1 MAGARAARFT
11 HLARRFVGSLRPG
24 GPGPA
29 DERWAVDQL
38 GPGEAL
44 LWRRMRG
51 ADRRH
56 AVGVARRTVAA
67 LGAEA
72 SRPVVAAALLH
83 DVGKVE
89 SGFGTLRRT
98 AATVLGPAIG
108 QDRARR
114 WAGAAGVRG
123 RFGSYLTHDE
133 LGAGMLRSAGSDPLT
148 AAWAREHHLPPDR
161 WTVPASVGRA
171 LKDADDD

>member
-1 MAGARAARFT
+1 M
-11 HLARRFVGSLRPG
+11 S
-24 GPGPA
+24 
-29 DERWAVDQL
+29 
-38 GPGEAL
+38 
-44 LWRRMRG
+44 G

-67 LGAEA
+67 LAAGAT
-72 SRPVVAAALLH
+72 RPVVAAALLH

-98 AATVLGPAIG
+98 GATVVAPAIG
-108 QDRARR
+108 RDRARR
-114 WAGAAGVRG
+114 WAGSSGVR
-123 RFGSYLTHDE
+123 RRLGSYLTHDE
-133 LGAGMLRSAGSDPLT
+133 VGARMLRSAGSDRLT

-161 WTVPASVGRA
+161 WTVPAAVGRA